1 MNIFDKALAIAYENL
16 LVIMR
21 CKVILYPLEEDL
33 KLLLLD
39 GQSLSALALQGCS
52 PYSRA
57 SDLGVTQA
65 GMRSL

>member
-1 MNIFDKALAIAYENL
+1 MNIFDKALAIAYEYL

-39 GQSLSALALQGCS
+39 VQSLSALAL
-52 PYSRA
+52 
-57 SDLGVTQA
+57 
-65 GMRSL
+65 